1 MSETAVGF
9 SEEIAISIF
18 TQIVN
23 GMNQL
28 VKLHI
33 VHRDLKPA
41 NILVSKGIYKIA
53 DFGLA
58 KYIQDECQMLKTR
71 VGTPFYMAPQ
81 ILKN

>member
-1 MSETAVGF
+1 M
-9 SEEIAISIF
+9 I
-18 TQIVN
+18 QIIN

-28 VKLHI
+28 VKHHI

-41 NILVSKGIYKIA
+41 NILFTNGKFKIA

-58 KYIQDECQMLKTR
+58 KYIQDEYQMLKTR

-81 ILKN
+81 ILRN